1 MKMQQKLSIANGLR
15 YTSLISISI
24 ISILVFGFALVSGAE
39 NYGGG
44 FTGILKN
51 SPNALPWMALI
62 VLAIVSW
69 RNALL
74 GGILTTL
81 FGIVVVY
88 FFNFSGPNFFLST
101 FIITSSIVL
110 IGIML
115 LASHLINNKI

>member
-24 ISILVFGFALVSGAE
+24 ISILVFGFSLVSGAE
-39 NYGGG
+39 SYGGG

-69 RNALL
+69 RSALL

-88 FFNFSGPNFFLST
+88 FFNFTGPNFFLIT
-101 FIITSSIVL
+101 FIMTSSIVL
-110 IGIML
+110 LGLML
-115 LASHLINNKI
+115 LASHLINKKI